1 MPRPKKADAVKT
13 AENAGNPAAENATI
27 AENATVQAPK
37 KRGRPPKDPALK
49 AEKPAAKKKT
59 AKAVKPVA
67 RISKEF
73 LKEVKADQDQR
84 IKANKEA
91 RAKAKAEIAEQ
102 KKEADKQLFQTEE
115 QKAKHAASR
124 QKARETLAK
133 KPKEFGKVT
142 KKPKDINLEIVMKCA
157 ALGMTQ
163 AETASYVGLC
173 AASFYSRMA
182 KDPALQ
188 EAWEMGKSQGVFKA
202 ASALSEMVEEKVP
215 QAVFFFLKCKGGW
228 SEKNEVSVNGSIE
241 HQINLKEMT
250 DDQLLKLV
258 GDEAGE
264 LD

>member
-1 MPRPKKADAVKT
+1 MPGQKKETVKT
-13 AENAGNPAAENATI
+13 AENAENPAAENATI

-37 KRGRPPKDPALK
+37 RRGRPPKDPAK
-49 AEKPAAKKKT
+49 
-59 AKAVKPVA
+59 VKPVA

-73 LKEVKADQDQR
+73 LKEIKADQDKR

-102 KKEADKQLFQTEE
+102 KKETDKWPVKTEE
-115 QKAKHAASR
+115 TKAKIAAR
-124 QKARETLAK
+124 NQKIKAALNA

-142 KKPKDINLEIVMKCA
+142 KKPKDINLELVMKCA

-228 SEKNEVSVNGSIE
+228 SEKNEVNVNGSIE

>member
-37 KRGRPPKDPALK
+37 KRGRPPKDPAK
-49 AEKPAAKKKT
+49 
-59 AKAVKPVA
+59 VKPVA

-73 LKEVKADQDQR
+73 LKEIKADQDKR
-84 IKANKEA
+84 IRANKEA
-91 RAKAKAEIAEQ
+91 RAKAKAELQ
-102 KKEADKQLFQTEE
+102 KKETGKRPVKTEE
-115 QKAKHAASR
+115 QKAQIAAR
-124 QKARETLAK
+124 NQKIKAAINA

-142 KKPKDINLEIVMKCA
+142 SKPKDIDLEIVMKCA

-173 AASFYSRMA
+173 RASFYSRMT

-202 ASALSEMVEEKVP
+202 ASVLSEMVQDKVP

-228 SEKNEVSVNGSIE
+228 SEKNEVNVNGSIE

-250 DDQLLKLV
+250 DDQLLKIA
-258 GDEAGE
+258 GDEAGD

>member
-1 MPRPKKADAVKT
+1 MPGQKKETVKT
-13 AENAGNPAAENATI
+13 AENAENPAAENATI

-37 KRGRPPKDPALK
+37 RRGRPPKDPAK
-49 AEKPAAKKKT
+49 
-59 AKAVKPVA
+59 VKPVA

-73 LKEVKADQDQR
+73 LKEIKADQDKR

-102 KKEADKQLFQTEE
+102 KKETDKWPVKTEE
-115 QKAKHAASR
+115 TKAKIAAR
-124 QKARETLAK
+124 NQKIKAALNA

-142 KKPKDINLEIVMKCA
+142 KKPKDINLELVMKCA

-173 AASFYSRMA
+173 AVSFYSRMA

-250 DDQLLKLV
+250 DDQLLKIA
-258 GDEAGE
+258 GDEAGD

>member
-1 MPRPKKADAVKT
+1 MPGQKKETVKT
-13 AENAGNPAAENATI
+13 AENAGNPA

-59 AKAVKPVA
+59 AKSVKPVA

-73 LKEVKADQDQR
+73 LKEIKADQDKR

-102 KKEADKQLFQTEE
+102 KKEADKQPFQTEE

-133 KPKEFGKVT
+133 KPKEFGRVT
-142 KKPKDINLEIVMKCA
+142 KKAKDINLELVMQCA
-157 ALGMTQ
+157 AQGMTQ

-173 AASFYSRMA
+173 PASFYSRMT

-202 ASALSEMVEEKVP
+202 TSALMAQIEDNQFPAIKFYLSCR
-215 QAVFFFLKCKGGW
+215 ANW

-250 DDQLLKLV
+250 DDQLLKIA
-258 GDEAGE
+258 GDEAGD

>member
-37 KRGRPPKDPALK
+37 RRGRPPKDPAK
-49 AEKPAAKKKT
+49 
-59 AKAVKPVA
+59 VKPVA

-91 RAKAKAEIAEQ
+91 KAKAKAELQ
-102 KKEADKQLFQTEE
+102 KKETDKWPVKTEE
-115 QKAKHAASR
+115 TKAKIAAR
-124 QKARETLAK
+124 NQKIKETINA
-133 KPKEFGKVT
+133 KPKEFGRVT
-142 KKPKDINLEIVMKCA
+142 KKAKDINLELVMKCA

-228 SEKNEVSVNGSIE
+228 SEKNEVNVNGSIE